1 MSTTSFQFP
10 IFYSTPWLTLLQTI
24 VLYLIPHSLATHAT
38 STYYLWIVLLIFLL
52 LRSLMV
58 DFIFIFS
65 FYFIFLLFSIFRTT
79 RVRVYQSRCYI
90 SHKLMAKSQ
99 DWSQDLEEW
108 SRRFWNKVTS
118 YNMDNTYWPHVIH
131 MVIRVRCTVVSTDHE

>member
-24 VLYLIPHSLATHAT
+24 VLYLIPHSLATYAT
-38 STYYLWIVLLIFLL
+38 STYYLWIVLLTFLL

-79 RVRVYQSRCYI
+79 RVRVYQSHCYI

-99 DWSQDLEEW
+99 DWSRDLREW
-108 SRRFWNKVTS
+108 SRRFWNKVIL
-118 YNMDNTYWPHVIH
+118 YNMDNTCWPHVIH
-131 MVIRVRCTVVSTDHE
+131 MVI